1 MSVRPQT
8 YTERAHH
15 CEQMAF
21 RVRDAEAKS
30 KFVQLA
36 RQWHALAAQQGEI
49 RPPEAA
55 AAAQR

>member
-1 MSVRPQT
+1 MPTRPQT

-21 RVRDAEAKS
+21 RVRNAEAKN

-36 RQWHALAAQQGEI
+36 RQWHARAAQEGEG
-49 RPPEAA
+49 RPAEAA
-55 AAAQR
+55 AQG

>member
-1 MSVRPQT
+1 MSMRPQT

-21 RVRDAEAKS
+21 RVRNAEAKS

-36 RQWHALAAQQGEI
+36 RQWHARAAQEGES
-49 RPPEAA
+49 RAPDAA
-55 AAAQR
+55 AAAQG

>member
-1 MSVRPQT
+1 MSTRPQT

-21 RVRDAEAKS
+21 RLRNAEAKS

-36 RQWHALAAQQGEI
+36 RQWHARAAQEGEGQ
-49 RPPEAA
+49 PVDAA
-55 AAAQR
+55 VAAQG